1 MDSKRAGLFAT
12 GFAMATPGFVAL
24 GALAAFGHL
33 DPTIAAAS
41 SVAVFAASLLICRQP
56 MRDRDRAL
64 TILESGGRSV
74 GASASKA
81 GQMENAALITTG
93 ALRDLQSRY
102 DTLSAAMQSAG
113 RLIERLPAPL
123 IVTDAARCVTL
134 ANRAA
139 RRLSDSGPKPDTQSD
154 MALSSMKGRDLA
166 LAIRHP
172 ILLDGVDRA
181 RTTGDGATVD
191 ITLPVPVERTYA
203 VHIEPFESAGDEI
216 AIVLYFQERTAVER
230 GAQTHRD
237 FVANVS
243 HELRTPL
250 TSLSGFIETLRGP
263 ARDDPKAA
271 ETFLPIMQAQTDR
284 MTRLISGLLSLSRI
298 ELEEHT
304 RPSDAVALGP
314 LLRSIRD
321 TLQLKAMERGMR
333 ILINIKDDAPPVLG
347 ERDQL
352 IQVFQNLMDNAIKY
366 GGADSAVTASA
377 TFDED
382 MATVSITD
390 EGDGIPPEA
399 IPRLTERFYRVD
411 PARSRELGGAG
422 LGLAIVKHIVNR
434 HRGRLTIQSVPGQGS
449 TFTVSLPLA
458 EHPTPDE

>member
-1 MDSKRAGLFAT
+1 MLNQRAGLFAV
-12 GFAMATPGFVAL
+12 GIAMATPGLAAL
-24 GALAAFGHL
+24 GAFAAFGYL
-33 DPTIAAAS
+33 DPALAAGAG
-41 SVAVFAASLLICRQP
+41 VAVLAASLIVCRQP
-56 MRDRDRAL
+56 VRDRDRAL
-64 TILESGGRSV
+64 EILESVEKPTGV
-74 GASASKA
+74 SAPKA
-81 GQMENAALITTG
+81 GELERAALTATG
-93 ALRDLQSRY
+93 ALRNLQTRH
-102 DTLSAAMQSAG
+102 DTLLAAAQHTEN
-113 RLIERLPAPL
+113 LIERLPAPL
-123 IVTDAARCVTL
+123 IVTDAGRNVTL

-139 RRLSDSGPKPDTQSD
+139 RRLSESGPKPDSEFNASPT
-154 MALSSMKGRDLA
+154 SMKGRDLA
-166 LAIRHP
+166 TAIRHP
-172 ILLDGVDRA
+172 VLLDGVDRA

-203 VHIEPFESAGDEI
+203 VHIEPFETGADEA
-216 AIVLYFQERTAVER
+216 AIVLYFQERTAIER

-237 FVANVS
+237 FIANVS

-250 TSLSGFIETLRGP
+250 TSLAGFIETLRGT

-304 RPSDAVALGP
+304 RPSDAMALGP

-321 TLQLKAMERGMR
+321 TLQLKAMERGIR
-333 ILINIKDDAPPVLG
+333 LLIDVEDDAPPVLG

-352 IQVFQNLMDNAIKY
+352 IQVFQNLFDNAVKY
-366 GGADSAVTASA
+366 GGEGGAVTASA
-377 TFDED
+377 TFDD
-382 MATVSITD
+382 DSASISVTD
-390 EGDGIPPEA
+390 EGDGVPPEA

-434 HRGRLTIQSVPGQGS
+434 HRGKLSIQSAPGQGS
-449 TFTVSLPLA
+449 TFTVTLPLA
-458 EHPTPDE
+458 NFSNPDN